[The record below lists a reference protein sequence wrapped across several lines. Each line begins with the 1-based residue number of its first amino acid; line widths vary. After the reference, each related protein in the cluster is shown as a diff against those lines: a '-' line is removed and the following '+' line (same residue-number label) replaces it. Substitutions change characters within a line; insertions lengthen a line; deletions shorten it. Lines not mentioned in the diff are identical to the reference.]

1 MMEQQEQPY
10 SIIEEGGE
18 AVKSDKNDKSDN
30 NNVPGEVSV
39 DELELLR
46 KLEEANRSVQDD
58 KLFYNDVDTG
68 WFKVIGGLYEACM
81 KKLSDFESL
90 STYPL
95 VTHAGRFSFRY
106 YYPA

>member
-46 KLEEANRSVQDD
+46 KLEEANRSVPSD
-58 KLFYNDVDTG
+58 KLFYNDVDTMI
-68 WFKVIGGLYEACM
+68 V
-81 KKLSDFESL
+81 
-90 STYPL
+90 
-95 VTHAGRFSFRY
+95 RY
-106 YYPA
+106 FLRNYCV